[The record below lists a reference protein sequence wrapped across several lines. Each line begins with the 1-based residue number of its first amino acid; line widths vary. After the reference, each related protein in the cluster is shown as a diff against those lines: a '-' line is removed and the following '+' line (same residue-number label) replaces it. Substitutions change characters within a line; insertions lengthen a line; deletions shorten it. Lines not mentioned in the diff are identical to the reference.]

1 MVNSVVMLITFLFA
15 VPALFNRSNRT
26 WLVLHCWG
34 IVVSAAMT
42 LGIGLAI
49 WFSTLETHKN
59 LVPIWMA
66 QTDDV
71 LSMLQSRFN
80 CCGYDNPA
88 LFIRDETCTTAA
100 TAARLGGCMA
110 PFGSFANQFLDVVFT
125 AFFGFV
131 AIDMLTLL
139 AALCLITDRKEK
151 ERYRLIDEKRGYGGI

>member
-1 MVNSVVMLITFLFA
+1 
-15 VPALFNRSNRT
+15 
-26 WLVLHCWG
+26 
-34 IVVSAAMT
+34 
-42 LGIGLAI
+42 
-49 WFSTLETHKN
+49 
-59 LVPIWMA
+59 
-66 QTDDV
+66 
-71 LSMLQSRFN
+71 MLQSRFN

-88 LFIRDETCTTAA
+88 LFVKDATCTSAA
-100 TAARLGGCMA
+100 TAANLGGCEV